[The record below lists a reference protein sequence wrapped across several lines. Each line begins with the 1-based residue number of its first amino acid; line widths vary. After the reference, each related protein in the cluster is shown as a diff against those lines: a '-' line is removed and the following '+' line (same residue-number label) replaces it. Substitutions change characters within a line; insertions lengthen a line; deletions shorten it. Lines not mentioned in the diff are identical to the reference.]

1 MRILVLVLLLLIN
14 SFSLPLQAMS
24 SHLMPVNNIPCN
36 MSEMQFHT
44 DNAVTPDNQSMSM
57 CQSMATDVN
66 DISQIH
72 TCCEM
77 TNCGECTST
86 SLIPFITMNKLVIA
100 IPRNT
105 TAALYYPSFL
115 PEQYQES
122 LYRPP
127 LIN

>member
-1 MRILVLVLLLLIN
+1 
-14 SFSLPLQAMS
+14 
-24 SHLMPVNNIPCN
+24 MPVNNVPCS
-36 MSEMQFHT
+36 MPKMQFHI
-44 DNAVTPDNQSMSM
+44 DNAVTPDNQSMNI
-57 CQSMATDVN
+57 CQSMANDI
-66 DISQIH
+66 DISQTH

-86 SLIPFITMNKLVIA
+86 SLMPFITMNKLVIA
-100 IPRNT
+100 IPRKT
-105 TAALYYPSFL
+105 IAELYSPSFL